1 MDMVTICM
9 YFYQS
14 STVIPLVSS
23 WKTTSLQDY
32 MVVLLITFIAAFV
45 TECLSSLNQTIAF
58 KARLEMKKNVTKL
71 NNTENAYLVS
81 TKLRLT
87 QSGIQGV
94 RILLS
99 LLLMLVCMTFN
110 FGLVMAVV
118 LGLTVAYGTFSLRK
132 VEQPQ
137 EESE

>member
-1 MDMVTICM
+1 MMDMVTICM

-14 STVIPLVSS
+14 SHVIPLVKS

-132 VEQPQ
+132 IEQP
-137 EESE
+137 